1 MGVFGKRSHEEAIY
15 ESHYMGF
22 WIKVYPNRVEFR
34 DGLGSKSIPIN
45 QIASVQLD
53 RMGFLQITLET
64 IGGRQYTIPT
74 AKKRGVQQAIYDAQ
88 ASSGAHSSGPV
99 SIADEI
105 VKLYEL
111 MKKGIISP
119 AEYDMK
125 KKQLLGW

>member
-1 MGVFGKRSHEEAIY
+1 MFGNKLHEETIY
-15 ESHYMGF
+15 ESHHMGF
-22 WIKVYPNRVEFR
+22 WIKVYPNRVDFT
-34 DGLGSKSIPIN
+34 DGLGSNSIPIN

-88 ASSGAHSSGPV
+88 ASLGANSSDHV
-99 SIADEI
+99 STADEI
-105 VKLYEL
+105 VKFYNL

-119 AEYDMK
+119 AEFDMK
-125 KKQLLGW
+125 KKQLLGY